1 MEDIEMPLQ
10 QSQQKDLFQA
20 SPPPAEVPA
29 NLRASAVELI
39 KLLLAEALASPAQQN
54 QPAESTNANARESGN
69 DQDHA

>member
-1 MEDIEMPLQ
+1 MEAIKMTLQ

-39 KLLLAEALASPAQQN
+39 KILLAEALASPTQQK
-54 QPAESTNANARESGN
+54 QPAESPSENARGSGN